1 MKNDNRLLFAFF
13 ISILLHILVGF
24 SIYML
29 KGVNIQKPKE
39 EEKVRIAFK
48 RGGDS
53 KQENSTFKE
62 NTSIPS
68 KISNTKAE
76 SSQNDIVKYKAPP
89 PQKPKTNDI
98 KTPNESK
105 APKQNQS
112 NSSIN
117 FASLQVY
124 KQPDTK
130 QNLEEKNY
138 QKNINLINSANIPS
152 DQKQDII
159 DLYGDELGDFGTEE
173 IDYLINNLRNIG
185 RITQYYINR
194 RGYPQDAAMLGQS
207 GKNVVEFYLYPNGDI
222 SDLKI
227 VTSSKSS
234 ILDNDMLTNIRIA
247 YKDYPRPKTKVKIR
261 IYMTYYLE

>member
-1 MKNDNRLLFAFF
+1 MRNDSRLLFAFF
-13 ISILLHILVGF
+13 ISILLHILFAF
-24 SIYML
+24 SIYMF
-29 KGVNIQKPKE
+29 KDTNIREKE
-39 EEKVRIAFK
+39 EPEKIRIAFK

-68 KISNTKAE
+68 KIANTKAE

-98 KTPNESK
+98 KTPNEPQ
-105 APKQNQS
+105 APKQN
-112 NSSIN
+112 SSKNAID
-117 FASLQVY
+117 FASLQIY
-124 KQPDTK
+124 KPPIVE
-130 QNLEEKNY
+130 QNPEEKNY
-138 QKNINLINSANIPS
+138 KKNINLINSANIPS

-173 IDYLINNLRNIG
+173 INYLINNLREIG

-194 RGYPQDAAMLGQS
+194 RGYPQDAAILGQS